1 MRLTPWIMPFA
12 FAAAMLAGT
21 SAATADEHEH
31 EPLDD
36 KALEEEYGIKEGAV
50 KRDEEDRSSD
60 TSESESNG
68 AEEEEEENEETSA
81 GTGGTGDANTDNE
94 ESDDSE
100 SDAEDE
106 E

>member
-12 FAAAMLAGT
+12 FAAAMLAISGT
-21 SAATADEHEH
+21 ATADEHEY

-36 KALEEEYGIKEGAV
+36 QALEEEYGIKEGAV

-60 TSESESNG
+60 VSESERNG
-68 AEEEEEENEETSA
+68 AEGEEENEETSA
-81 GTGGTGDANTDNE
+81 GTGGSGDANADNG
-94 ESDDSE
+94 ESEDSDTG
-100 SDAEDE
+100 SEDE